1 MNVGSYWLMMSVSVR
16 ERLEMARRRTLL
28 VWALMVLVS
37 ALHPISLSHT
47 SQITTA
53 IHCLSWDNKTNSTS
67 PRIPMFNI
75 SSTLLFL
82 ALIVS
87 SFLTIQVSDDE
98 VILISMNFR
107 IRWNEILFFFLNIY
121 VKSWIFNIKT
131 NIIIQSVLV

>member
-1 MNVGSYWLMMSVSVR
+1 MNVGSYWWMMSVSIR

-53 IHCLSWDNKTNSTS
+53 IHCLSWDNKTNSVG

-75 SSTLLFL
+75 SSTPVS

-98 VILISMNFR
+98 VILIY
-107 IRWNEILFFFLNIY
+107 RWIFVFVKTKYYFFLKYI
-121 VKSWIFNIKT
+121 KSWVFNIET
-131 NIIIQSVLV
+131 NIIIQSILV